1 MRVPWRRRSQ
11 RPNADG
17 DCYSVLDLGA
27 SAVKALVVAR
37 AGNKATILGRGRA
50 EHSNG
55 IAIDGTIG
63 DLGALQDACERALV
77 MAEDA
82 TAETTWRKV
91 VPDTVLIVVPT
102 AWLARAVGIGRY
114 VRPNLEQTITAD
126 ERREPVERAGR
137 IAADLLTGKS
147 GPGDWRLLDATVLEL
162 TIDGRRVT
170 GFGGFRGHTLEGVV
184 QAVAAPD
191 RMLVLLA
198 QLADALKLDPP
209 HLVAEPLAIAAAVGE
224 DGLVIQVGARTTS
237 LVLVRHG
244 VPVAFGAVP
253 AAGGALV
260 DALADAFRLSPSRGG
275 ALLRAYSG
283 GRLQGSDR
291 KAVRNVLAAPLA
303 SWLSLVVRELRSWD
317 VQQADW
323 SPEVHLCGG
332 LSALGDLQHLVVS
345 SPWLDTLPL
354 SRVPSVHSWDGSS
367 LSHVADRTM
376 PRWQLDGVTS
386 LAVAAWPLRDR
397 GPETADGILRSSLR
411 IGSVV

>member
-1 MRVPWRRRSQ
+1 MRVLWRRRSQ
-11 RPNADG
+11 RPDADG
-17 DCYSVLDLGA
+17 DYYSVLDLGA
-27 SAVKALVVAR
+27 SAVKALVVER
-37 AGNKATILGRGRA
+37 AGDKATILGRGRV

-63 DLGALQDACERALV
+63 DLGALQHACERALV
-77 MAEDA
+77 VAEDA
-82 TAETTWRKV
+82 TAEATRRKV

-102 AWLARAVGIGRY
+102 AWLAGAVGVGRY
-114 VRPNLEQTITAD
+114 VRPNLEQTITSD
-126 ERREPVERAGR
+126 ERREPIERAGR
-137 IAADLLTGKS
+137 IAADLLTGKR
-147 GPGDWRLLDATVLEL
+147 GAGDWRLLDATVLEL
-162 TIDGRRVT
+162 TVDGRRVT
-170 GFGGFRGHTLEGVV
+170 GFGGFRGHTLEASV

-209 HLVAEPLAIAAAVGE
+209 HLVAEPLAIAAAVGG

-237 LVLVRHG
+237 LVLSRRG

-253 AAGGALV
+253 AGGGALV

-275 ALLRAYSG
+275 ALLRAYSE
-283 GRLQGSDR
+283 GRLRSSDR
-291 KAVRNVLAAPLA
+291 KAVQNVLAAPLA

-317 VQQADW
+317 VDQEDW
-323 SPEVHLCGG
+323 APEVHLCGG
-332 LSALGDLQHLVVS
+332 LGALGDLQHLVAS

-354 SRVPSVHSWDGSS
+354 SRLPSVRPWDGSN
-367 LSHVADRTM
+367 LSGVADRTM

-386 LAVAAWPLRDR
+386 LAVAAWPLCNR
-397 GPETADGILRSSLR
+397 GPGTADGVLRSSLR

>member
-1 MRVPWRRRSQ
+1 MRLPWMRRSK
-11 RPNADG
+11 RPDANG
-17 DCYSVLDLGA
+17 DYYSVLDLGA
-27 SAVKALVVAR
+27 SAVKALVVER
-37 AGNKATILGRGRA
+37 AGERATILGRGRA

-63 DLGALQDACERALV
+63 DLSALQDACERALI

-82 TAETTWRKV
+82 TAQASRRKV

-102 AWLARAVGIGRY
+102 AWLAGAVGIGRY
-114 VRPNLEQTITAD
+114 VRPNLEQTITPD
-126 ERREPVERAGR
+126 ECREPVERAGR

-147 GPGDWRLLDATVLEL
+147 GAGAWRLLDATVLEL
-162 TIDGRRVT
+162 RVDGRRVT
-170 GFGGFRGHTLEGVV
+170 GFGGFRGHTLEASV

-198 QLADALKLDPP
+198 QLADGLKLDPP
-209 HLVAEPLAIAAAVGE
+209 HLVAEPLALAAAVE
-224 DGLVIQVGARTTS
+224 DDGLVIQVGARTTG
-237 LVLVRHG
+237 LVLTRRG

-253 AAGGALV
+253 AGGSALV
-260 DALADAFRLSPSRGG
+260 DALADAFRLPPSRGS
-275 ALLRAYSG
+275 ALLRAYSD
-283 GRLQGSDR
+283 GRLQSAER
-291 KAVRNVLAAPLA
+291 TAVRNVLAAPLA

-317 VQQADW
+317 VQEEDW
-323 SPEVHLCGG
+323 APEVHLCGG
-332 LSALGDLQHLVVS
+332 VGALDDLQHLVAS

-354 SRVPSVHSWDGSS
+354 PRLPSVHSWDGSH
-367 LSHVADRTM
+367 LAQVADRTM

-397 GPETADGILRSSLR
+397 GPGTVDGLLRSSLR